1 MNFKEIMAKYEEN
14 YFNIKKLDELLDSAS
29 DFDSWLKNMR
39 TRSLKMQEY
48 YRLDNILLDEI
59 IAYSKEA
66 ILNEE
71 EAIVLE
77 EQIDKLYDDYV
88 MDASILYPVLLKLI
102 SYYEEK
108 NNIEKLI
115 ELYYVAFYLL
125 NESERRSANLD
136 ADLAYQYKI
145 LALKDHYQELPLIS
159 RRKFFLVYY
168 NLSSVCLGMNS
179 TVTPEE
185 SIKWY
190 KEAKEFFYSDLVQK
204 IDKDTDRIVE
214 LFEQI
219 EYDWI
224 AVIDRA
230 SELSIEGRN
239 EVFKVIDKLYQE
251 ELENGSE
258 FEMDSFVY
266 SANLEKERLLN
277 HISLED
283 CINKYLEYYRYNLN
297 AFDGEYNQENYYT
310 FMESP
315 IAIER
320 WLSQCSDNTYRRE
333 VFNEINEA
341 FMAKYKH
348 YFGVVPTPFIY
359 SVLAEW
365 CECSIK
371 YLVDSKE
378 KEDAIFNLIIK
389 NQIPTYLHSVMVMK
403 LSKKLFEVA
412 YKENKSLFD
421 GIPLD
426 YDDLREFVKKS
437 ALLHDIGK
445 VKITNVINK
454 QGRRLSDLEF
464 MGISS
469 HPLFGIELVKDDP
482 DLRKYMDII
491 LYHHKW
497 YDGTRGYP
505 EGDMNTK
512 SIYRIVIDI
521 VTIAD
526 CMDAATDDLGRN
538 YKYPKD
544 VLTVIEELISEA
556 GTRYNPYLVDI
567 LSKSDELIKEFT
579 IITKEKRAHYMYE
592 AYMEG
597 KALSKE

>member
-1 MNFKEIMAKYEEN
+1 
-14 YFNIKKLDELLDSAS
+14 
-29 DFDSWLKNMR
+29 
-39 TRSLKMQEY
+39 
-48 YRLDNILLDEI
+48 LLDEI
-59 IAYSKEA
+59 CNYSKEE

-71 EAIVLE
+71 EAKALGE
-77 EQIDKLYDDYV
+77 GIDKLYDDYV
-88 MDASILYPVLLKLI
+88 MDASFLYPIFLKLI
-102 SYYEEK
+102 HYYEEK

-136 ADLAYQYKI
+136 ADLTYQYKI

-179 TVTPEE
+179 TVTPED

-190 KEAKEFFYSDLVQK
+190 KEARDFFYSDLVQS

-214 LFEQI
+214 LFETI

-230 SELSIEGRN
+230 NELSSEGRE
-239 EVFKVIDKLYQE
+239 EVFKVIDKLYKE
-251 ELENGSE
+251 ELLNGNE
-258 FEMDSFVY
+258 FEMDSFVF
-266 SANLEKERLLN
+266 SSNLEKERLLN
-277 HISLED
+277 HITLEE
-283 CINKYLEYYRYNLN
+283 CINRYLEYYRYNLN
-297 AFDGEYNQENYYT
+297 TFDGEYNQENYYT

-315 IAIER
+315 IAIKR
-320 WLSQCSDNTYRRE
+320 WLSQSLDNSFRRK

-341 FMAKYKH
+341 FMSKYKQ

-359 SVLAEW
+359 SVLAVW

-378 KEDAIFNLIIK
+378 KEEAIFNLIVK

-421 GIPLD
+421 NIPLE

-454 QGRRLSDLEF
+454 QGRRLSDMEF
-464 MGISS
+464 KGISL
-469 HPLFGIELVKDDP
+469 HPEFGIDLVKDDP

-497 YDGTRGYP
+497 YDGTKGYHK
-505 EGDMNTK
+505 GDMNTK
-512 SIYRIVIDI
+512 SPYRIIIDI
-521 VTIAD
+521 VSIAD

-538 YKYPKD
+538 YKSSKD
-544 VLTVIEELISEA
+544 VLTVIEEFINDS
-556 GTRYNPYLVDI
+556 GTRYNPDLVKI
-567 LSKSDELIKEFT
+567 LSESKELIKEFT

-592 AYMEG
+592 AYMEAR
-597 KALSKE
+597 ALIKE

>member
-1 MNFKEIMAKYEEN
+1 MNFKEIMEKYEEN
-14 YFNIKKLDELLDSAS
+14 YFNIKKLDELLDSSS
-29 DFDSWLKNMR
+29 DFDSWLSNMR
-39 TRSLKMQEY
+39 TRALKLQEFY
-48 YRLDNILLDEI
+48 SIDNQLLDEI
-59 IAYSKEA
+59 CNYSKEE

-71 EAIVLE
+71 EAKALE
-77 EQIDKLYDDYV
+77 EGIDKLYDDYV
-88 MDASILYPVLLKLI
+88 MDASFLYPILLKLI
-102 SYYEEK
+102 HYYEEK

-136 ADLAYQYKI
+136 ADLTYQYKI

-190 KEAKEFFYSDLVQK
+190 KEARDFFYSDLVQS

-214 LFEQI
+214 LFETI

-230 SELSIEGRN
+230 NELSSEGRE
-239 EVFKVIDKLYQE
+239 EVFKVIDKLYKE
-251 ELENGSE
+251 ELLNGNE
-258 FEMDSFVY
+258 FEMDSFVF
-266 SANLEKERLLN
+266 SSNLEKERLLN
-277 HISLED
+277 HITLEE
-283 CINKYLEYYRYNLN
+283 CINRYLEYYRYNLN
-297 AFDGEYNQENYYT
+297 TFDGEYNQENYYT

-320 WLSQCSDNTYRRE
+320 WLSQSLDNSFRRK

-341 FMAKYKH
+341 FMSKYKH

-378 KEDAIFNLIIK
+378 KEEAIFNLIVK

-421 GIPLD
+421 NIPLE

-454 QGRRLSDLEF
+454 QGRRLSDMEF
-464 MGISS
+464 KGISL
-469 HPLFGIELVKDDP
+469 HPEFGIDLVKDDP

-497 YDGTRGYP
+497 YDGTKGYP
-505 EGDMNTK
+505 KGDMNTK
-512 SIYRIVIDI
+512 SPYRIIIDI
-521 VTIAD
+521 VSIAD

-538 YKYPKD
+538 YKSSKD
-544 VLTVIEELISEA
+544 VLTVIEEFISDS
-556 GTRYNPYLVDI
+556 GTRYNPDLVKI
-567 LSKSDELIKEFT
+567 LSESKELIKEFT

-592 AYMEG
+592 AYMEAR
-597 KALSKE
+597 ALIKE